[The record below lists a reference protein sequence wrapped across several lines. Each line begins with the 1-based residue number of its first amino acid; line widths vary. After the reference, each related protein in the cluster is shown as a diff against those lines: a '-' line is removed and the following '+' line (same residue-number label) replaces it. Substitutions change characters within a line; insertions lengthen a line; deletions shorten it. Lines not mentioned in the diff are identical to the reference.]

1 MNKVLRWLAAT
12 SLIVGLMIAPSLA
25 QISISN
31 FTSSVPVATLNSILN
46 SISSN
51 ALNRTGG
58 TITGNIAVNSGVTID
73 GVDVSAQLG
82 GSGTPSFAGVTVT
95 GTGASALDV
104 AGGINAG
111 TGNVGIVDTTGKI
124 PAISGTYFSSLS
136 GSLLTGLSF
145 SQLSTTW
152 STQSYAAGNFT
163 ANGSLTWTVD
173 APDLVASSYFTMG
186 KTMFWTVY
194 IVNSTTGGTTN
205 TELRI
210 AIPGGNTIAAVTS
223 GVCSGFSNGTAADI
237 QWIGQ
242 ASNNYVTLFKDF
254 GANWTVPATNNNSF
268 SCSFMLSIN

>member
-1 MNKVLRWLAAT
+1 MALM
-12 SLIVGLMIAPSLA
+12 VGLMILPSAA
-25 QISISN
+25 QITISN
-31 FTSSVPVATLNSILN
+31 FSSSVPVATLNSILN
-46 SISSN
+46 TISAN

-58 TITGNIAVNSGVTID
+58 TITGNISVNSGVTID

-82 GSGTPSFAGVTVT
+82 GSGTPQFSKISTT
-95 GTGASALDV
+95 STASDSADF

-124 PAISGTYFSSLS
+124 PAINGTYFSSLS

-152 STQSYAAGNFT
+152 STQSYSAGNFT
-163 ANGSLTWTVD
+163 GNGSLTWTVD

-186 KTMFWTVY
+186 KTMLWTVY
-194 IVNSTTGGTTN
+194 IVTSTIGGVANS
-205 TELRI
+205 ELRI
-210 AIPGGNTIAAVTS
+210 AIPGGNTIATVTN
-223 GVCSGFSNGTAADI
+223 GVCSGFNNGTAADV

-242 ASNNYVTLFKDF
+242 ASNNYVTLFKAF
-254 GANWTVPATNNNSF
+254 GTNWTLSTNDNSF